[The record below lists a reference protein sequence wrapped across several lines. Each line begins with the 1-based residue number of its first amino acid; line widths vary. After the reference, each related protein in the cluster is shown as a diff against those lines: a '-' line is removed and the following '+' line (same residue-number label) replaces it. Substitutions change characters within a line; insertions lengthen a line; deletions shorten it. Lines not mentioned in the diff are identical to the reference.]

1 MKQILR
7 VHFVVFLA
15 FSIAFAGCSKD
26 KDEVAN
32 EEELITT
39 AVLEFRD
46 NGSSDR
52 FSVIFSDPDGE
63 GGEEPVSFDEIRLR
77 PNTTYSV
84 TTTLLNESAD
94 PDTDITAEVAEE
106 ADDHQFY
113 YIPEG
118 VNISVNVTD
127 QDNAGLP
134 LGILSQWT
142 TGEASAGTMR
152 FVLKHKP
159 GNKASNDDV
168 TKGET
173 DIDLNF
179 VATVQE

>member
-1 MKQILR
+1 MKQFHR
-7 VHFVVFLA
+7 PFFVVLLA
-15 FSIAFAGCSKD
+15 FGLSLAACSKD
-26 KDEVAN
+26 KDEVTN

-46 NGSSDR
+46 NGSSDS

-63 GGEEPVSFDEIRLR
+63 GGEEPVYFDEIRLR

-84 TTTLLNESAD
+84 TATLLNESTD

-106 ADDHQFY
+106 ADDHQFFY
-113 YIPEG
+113 LPVG
-118 VNISVNVTD
+118 VNINVAVTD

-142 TGEASAGTMR
+142 TGEVSTGTVR

-168 TKGET
+168 SKGET

-179 VATVQE
+179 VARVQE

>member
-1 MKQILR
+1 MKQ
-7 VHFVVFLA
+7 VHRFYFIVSLVSGLVLT
-15 FSIAFAGCSKD
+15 GCTKD
-26 KDEVAN
+26 KDEVTN

-39 AVLEFRD
+39 VVLEFRD

-52 FSVIFSDPDGE
+52 FNAIFSDPDGE
-63 GGEEPVSFDEIRLR
+63 GGEEPVSFDEIKLR
-77 PNTTYSV
+77 PNATYSV
-84 TTTLLNESAD
+84 TATLLNESSD
-94 PDTDITAEVAEE
+94 PETDISAEVAEE

-113 YIPEG
+113 YIPDG
-118 VNISVNVTD
+118 VNININVTD

-142 TGEASAGTMR
+142 TGETSAGTVR

-168 TKGET
+168 NKGET

-179 VATVQE
+179 VAKVQE